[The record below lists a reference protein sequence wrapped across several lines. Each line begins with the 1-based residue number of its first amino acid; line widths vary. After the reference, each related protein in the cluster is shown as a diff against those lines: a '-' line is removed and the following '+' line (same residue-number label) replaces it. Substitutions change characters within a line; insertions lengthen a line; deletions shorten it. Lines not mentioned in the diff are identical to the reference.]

1 MNAGQVQI
9 AREAPRD
16 GNRSGRSAIR
26 QPGFTLVELLVAL
39 GIIAVLTGVGVPV
52 YQRVVQGSR
61 AAACVSNLRQLGVAL
76 NLYLGEHNMVM
87 PTMKAGR
94 TTLDEEAPVIDNTL
108 NTYAGSP
115 RVFACPADTS
125 GLAVKS
131 GTSYYWN
138 VALNGQAVATLN
150 FLHLN
155 GGPALIPILSDK
167 QAFHPYTDTKVNIL
181 YADGHAAKDFN
192 FVTSTPTP
200 AP

>member
-1 MNAGQVQI
+1 MKTDCRAGFSLI
-9 AREAPRD
+9 
-16 GNRSGRSAIR
+16 
-26 QPGFTLVELLVAL
+26 ELLVVL

-52 YQRVVQGSR
+52 YQRVVQSSR
-61 AAACVSNLRQLGVAL
+61 AAACVSNLRQLGAAL

-87 PTMKAGR
+87 PTLKAGR
-94 TTLDEEAPVIDNTL
+94 ATLDEDLPVIDNTL
-108 NTYAGSP
+108 NAYAANP
-115 RVFACPADTS
+115 RVFACPADTA
-125 GLAVKS
+125 GLAAKS

-138 VALNGQAVATLN
+138 VALNGQSVSTLN

-167 QAFHPYTDTKVNIL
+167 QAFHPYTETKVNIL
-181 YADGHAAKDFN
+181 YADGHADKDFN